1 MSYRCET
8 CQAVIPPGTPMCRH
22 VVYRTALRG
31 PHALAQ
37 SSVREIA
44 RELAVCAKCG
54 DALAAGAAP
63 KDLTRYR
70 ATRRPSVTPSQLKPL
85 PEESAARAATVAAD
99 GESVLVD

>member
-1 MSYRCET
+1 MSYRCQA
-8 CQAVIPPGTPMCRH
+8 CQAVIPAGTPMRRH

-37 SSVREIA
+37 SPVREIA
-44 RELAVCAKCG
+44 REMSVCAKCG

-70 ATRRPSVTPSQLKPL
+70 ETRRPSVTPAQLKPL
-85 PEESAARAATVAAD
+85 PEESATRAAAVAAD